1 MLLAGC
7 SSPPGTPRRRGRARW
22 STPRWS
28 TGSSRCGRRSGRC
41 WPRTAGWTT
50 GKATSST
57 ATPRGTAPTAAPM
70 EICGGR
76 CRRGQVL
83 RLRHPRPVLGEAPS
97 IRRSPSAR
105 ASSRR
110 GAYQAAPAPRF
121 SRTPA
126 GLPEPLRDVHHLG
139 SRAAGG
145 VPADGAHRRADGVSN
160 TPVREALLALCSW
173 SCAAGPVQLVL
184 CSWSCAA
191 GPVQLVLCSWSCA
204 AGPAQPVLRSEGLVE
219 LVPRRGFIVASFRRQ
234 DVRDQ
239 FWAQAQLARELAAR
253 AAKKIAAKKIA
264 PKQIAKLEAIP
275 QQYESARRQRR
286 SGPHRGAGPRLSLA
300 DQSGL
305 GLPPAGSA
313 AQLRRPAAA
322 LRRPAAAEPLLR
334 RHRVPR

>member
-1 MLLAGC
+1 MLTWSGCWPGCAGAGSASTSEGHDVNYLSLTGALNALGRQDECPPPPLSLVGDYGGGSMLLAGC

-28 TGSSRCGRRSGRC
+28 TGLSRCGRRSGRC

-191 GPVQLVLCSWSCA
+191 GPVQLVLRSRSCA
-204 AGPAQPVLRSEGLVE
+204 AGPAQRGSRRAGTAAGLHRGLV
-219 LVPRRGFIVASFRRQ
+219 
-234 DVRDQ
+234 
-239 FWAQAQLARELAAR
+239 
-253 AAKKIAAKKIA
+253 
-264 PKQIAKLEAIP
+264 
-275 QQYESARRQRR
+275 
-286 SGPHRGAGPRLSLA
+286 
-300 DQSGL
+300 
-305 GLPPAGSA
+305 
-313 AQLRRPAAA
+313 
-322 LRRPAAAEPLLR
+322 
-334 RHRVPR
+334 